1 MKQHFIIKN
10 NQKHLLLFFAGWG
23 MDETPFL
30 QIRPTNK
37 DWLICYDYRSL
48 EFDAIILQEY
58 SEITLIAWSMGVW
71 AASQIMKQYPSLPLS
86 QSIAIN
92 GTPYP
97 IHETKGI
104 TPAIFEGTLQ
114 GLNEQ
119 SLQKFQ
125 RRMCGSTAG
134 YKTFQTVAP
143 QRSIEELK
151 EELAA
156 IQKQYLSLPP
166 SDFAWQKAIIGKNDH
181 IFLPDS
187 QWLAWRNKVDSI
199 EYTEAAHYQQE
210 LFRINRIQIQQ
221 LCLKRIRCIVIYLCT
236 EKNDAVHHQT
246 GENVELSNVQL
257 SFFQNIGI
265 QIPGLRFNHIIQYHA
280 IHS

>member
-1 MKQHFIIKN
+1 MKQYFIIKN

-30 QIRPTNK
+30 QIHPTDK
-37 DWLICYDYRSL
+37 DWMICYDYRSL
-48 EFDAIILQEY
+48 EFDADILQEY

-92 GTPYP
+92 GTLSP

-104 TPAIFEGTLQ
+104 TPTIFEGTLQ

-125 RRMCGSTAG
+125 RRMCGSAAD
-134 YKTFQTVAP
+134 YKAFQTVAP
-143 QRSIEELK
+143 QRPVEELK

-166 SDFAWQKAIIGKNDH
+166 SDFAWQRATV
-181 IFLPDS
+181 S
-187 QWLAWRNKVDSI
+187 SC
-199 EYTEAAHYQQE
+199 
-210 LFRINRIQIQQ
+210 RIANGW
-221 LCLKRIRCIVIYLCT
+221 
-236 EKNDAVHHQT
+236 H
-246 GENVELSNVQL
+246 GETKWIPL
-257 SFFQNIGI
+257 NI
-265 QIPGLRFNHIIQYHA
+265 
-280 IHS
+280 